1 MSRRQRFISLDNT
14 DHMAASLW
22 IAQDT
27 RAELTMTNGPGICVT
42 IVWDGKQLLLLQ
54 QSARVL
60 PAGITAHFTIQC
72 RHEDQPPPW
81 KCVVR
86 LEDA

>member
-1 MSRRQRFISLDNT
+1 MT
-14 DHMAASLW
+14 ATLW

-27 RAELTMTNGPGICVT
+27 RAELTMANGPSICVA
-42 IVWDGKQLLLLQ
+42 IAWDDKQLLLQ
-54 QSARVL
+54 QEAARIL

-72 RHEDQPPPW
+72 QQGGQPSPW
-81 KCVVR
+81 KCVIR